1 MQTSNEIVK
10 NLLIDERI
18 RKIEYDFLTRY
29 FYVIKI
35 PLSNCVYD
43 EISGHSDIFYCSV
56 KDKIICAPNSP
67 IIKNSFILGNSEVKS
82 KYPED
87 IRYNACQIGENII
100 GSKYTDNTINPNI
113 IVKQGYTKCSVA
125 ITGHNSCITADK
137 EIYEKSIELLE
148 PYNCQILKEATKIN
162 LVDKLYSK
170 EMLQETE
177 FYKKFKTSFKILDN
191 IIDYDTS
198 KKDAQHILRNIDNI
212 EVVPKIIYDKNIDLF
227 AEYEKEKEIKKK

>member
-18 RKIEYDFLTRY
+18 RKIEYDFLARY
-29 FYVIKI
+29 FYIIKI

-87 IRYNACQIGENII
+87 SRYNACQIGENII

-137 EIYEKSIELLE
+137 EIYEKLKNKGVEACLIEEHNIKLLNKDGTPTNMQGFIGGASFVFDNKFVLFGDIE
-148 PYNCQILKEATKIN
+148 KLESKGKITNHLRKHN
-162 LVDKLYSK
+162 LELID
-170 EMLQETE
+170 
-177 FYKKFKTSFKILDN
+177 FKGLEVY
-191 IIDYDTS
+191 DYGGG
-198 KKDAQHILRNIDNI
+198 I
-212 EVVPKIIYDKNIDLF
+212 VF
-227 AEYEKEKEIKKK
+227 

>member
-18 RKIEYDFLTRY
+18 RKIEYDFLARY

-56 KDKIICAPNSP
+56 KNKIICAPNSP

-87 IRYNACQIGENII
+87 IGYNACQIGENII

-125 ITGHNSCITADK
+125 VTGHNSCITADK
-137 EIYEKSIELLE
+137 EIYEKLKNKGIEVCLIEEHNIKLLNRDGKPTNMQGFIGGASFVFDNKFVLFGDIE
-148 PYNCQILKEATKIN
+148 
-162 LVDKLYSK
+162 KLESK
-170 EMLQETE
+170 EKITDHLRKHNLELID
-177 FYKKFKTSFKILDN
+177 FKGLEVYDYGGG
-191 IIDYDTS
+191 II
-198 KKDAQHILRNIDNI
+198 
-212 EVVPKIIYDKNIDLF
+212 F
-227 AEYEKEKEIKKK
+227 

>member
-18 RKIEYDFLTRY
+18 RKIEYDFLARY

-125 ITGHNSCITADK
+125 VTSHNSCITADK
-137 EIYEKSIELLE
+137 EIYEKLKNKGIEVCLIEEHNIKLLNRDGKPTNMQGFIGGASFVFDNKFVLFGDIE
-148 PYNCQILKEATKIN
+148 
-162 LVDKLYSK
+162 KLESK
-170 EMLQETE
+170 EKITDHLRKHNLELID
-177 FYKKFKTSFKILDN
+177 FKGLEVYDYGGG
-191 IIDYDTS
+191 II
-198 KKDAQHILRNIDNI
+198 
-212 EVVPKIIYDKNIDLF
+212 F
-227 AEYEKEKEIKKK
+227 

>member
-1 MQTSNEIVK
+1 LQTSNEIVK

-18 RKIEYDFLTRY
+18 RKIEYDFLARY

-87 IRYNACQIGENII
+87 IGYNACQIGENII

-125 ITGHNSCITADK
+125 VTGHNSCITADK
-137 EIYEKSIELLE
+137 EIYEKLKNKGIEVCLIEEHNIKLLNRDGKPTNMQGFIGGASFVFDNKFVLFGDIE
-148 PYNCQILKEATKIN
+148 
-162 LVDKLYSK
+162 KLESK
-170 EMLQETE
+170 EKITDHLRKHNLELID
-177 FYKKFKTSFKILDN
+177 FKGLEVYDYGGG
-191 IIDYDTS
+191 II
-198 KKDAQHILRNIDNI
+198 
-212 EVVPKIIYDKNIDLF
+212 F
-227 AEYEKEKEIKKK
+227 

>member
-18 RKIEYDFLTRY
+18 RKIEYDFLARY

-82 KYPED
+82 KYTED
-87 IRYNACQIGENII
+87 IWYNACQIGENII

-125 ITGHNSCITADK
+125 VTDHNSCITADK
-137 EIYEKSIELLE
+137 EIYEKLKNKGIEVCLIEEHNIKLLNRDGKPTNMQGFIGGASFVFDNKFVLFGDIE
-148 PYNCQILKEATKIN
+148 
-162 LVDKLYSK
+162 KLESK
-170 EMLQETE
+170 EKITDHLRKHNLELID
-177 FYKKFKTSFKILDN
+177 FKGLEVYDYGGG
-191 IIDYDTS
+191 II
-198 KKDAQHILRNIDNI
+198 
-212 EVVPKIIYDKNIDLF
+212 F
-227 AEYEKEKEIKKK
+227 

>member
-18 RKIEYDFLTRY
+18 REIEYDFLARY

-87 IRYNACQIGENII
+87 IGYNACQIGENII

-125 ITGHNSCITADK
+125 VTGHNSCITADK
-137 EIYEKSIELLE
+137 EIYEKLKNKGIEVCLIEEHNIKLLNRDGKPTNMQGFIGGASFVFDNKFVLFGDIE
-148 PYNCQILKEATKIN
+148 
-162 LVDKLYSK
+162 KLESK
-170 EMLQETE
+170 EKITDHLRKHNLELID
-177 FYKKFKTSFKILDN
+177 FKGLEVYDYGGG
-191 IIDYDTS
+191 II
-198 KKDAQHILRNIDNI
+198 
-212 EVVPKIIYDKNIDLF
+212 F
-227 AEYEKEKEIKKK
+227 

>member
-18 RKIEYDFLTRY
+18 RKIEYDFLARY

-43 EISGHSDIFYCSV
+43 EISGHSDIFYCSI
-56 KDKIICAPNSP
+56 KNKIICAPNSP
-67 IIKNSFILGNSEVKS
+67 IIKNSFILGNYDVKS

-113 IVKQGYTKCSVA
+113 IVKQGYTKCSIAV
-125 ITGHNSCITADK
+125 TGPNSCITADK
-137 EIYEKSIELLE
+137 EIYEKLKNKGVEACLIEEHNIKLLNKDGTPTNMQGFIGGASFVFDNKFVLFGDIE
-148 PYNCQILKEATKIN
+148 KLESKGKITNHLRKHN
-162 LVDKLYSK
+162 LELID
-170 EMLQETE
+170 
-177 FYKKFKTSFKILDN
+177 FKGLEVY
-191 IIDYDTS
+191 DYGGG
-198 KKDAQHILRNIDNI
+198 I
-212 EVVPKIIYDKNIDLF
+212 VF
-227 AEYEKEKEIKKK
+227 

>member
-18 RKIEYDFLTRY
+18 RKIEYDFLARY

-125 ITGHNSCITADK
+125 VTGHNSCITADK
-137 EIYEKSIELLE
+137 EIYEKLKNKGIDVCLIEERNIKLLNRDGKPTNMHGFIGGASFVFDNKFVLFGDIE
-148 PYNCQILKEATKIN
+148 
-162 LVDKLYSK
+162 KLESK
-170 EMLQETE
+170 EKITDHLRKHNLELID
-177 FYKKFKTSFKILDN
+177 FKGLEVYDYGGG
-191 IIDYDTS
+191 II
-198 KKDAQHILRNIDNI
+198 
-212 EVVPKIIYDKNIDLF
+212 F
-227 AEYEKEKEIKKK
+227 

>member
-1 MQTSNEIVK
+1 MQTSNELVK

-18 RKIEYDFLTRY
+18 RKIEYDFLARY

-87 IRYNACQIGENII
+87 IGYNACQIGENII

-125 ITGHNSCITADK
+125 VTGHNSCITADK
-137 EIYEKSIELLE
+137 EIYEKLKNKGIEVCLIEEHNIKLLNRDGKPTNMQGFIGGASFVFDNKFVLFGDIE
-148 PYNCQILKEATKIN
+148 
-162 LVDKLYSK
+162 KLESK
-170 EMLQETE
+170 EKITDHLRKHNLELID
-177 FYKKFKTSFKILDN
+177 FKGLEVYDYGGG
-191 IIDYDTS
+191 II
-198 KKDAQHILRNIDNI
+198 
-212 EVVPKIIYDKNIDLF
+212 F
-227 AEYEKEKEIKKK
+227 

>member
-10 NLLIDERI
+10 NILIDERI
-18 RKIEYDFLTRY
+18 RKIEYDFLARY

-87 IRYNACQIGENII
+87 SRYNACQIGENII

-137 EIYEKSIELLE
+137 EIYEKLKNKGVEACLIEEHNIKLLNKDGTPTNMQGFIGGASFVFDNKFVLFGDIE
-148 PYNCQILKEATKIN
+148 KLESKGKITNHLRKHN
-162 LVDKLYSK
+162 LELID
-170 EMLQETE
+170 
-177 FYKKFKTSFKILDN
+177 FKGLEVY
-191 IIDYDTS
+191 DYGGG
-198 KKDAQHILRNIDNI
+198 I
-212 EVVPKIIYDKNIDLF
+212 VF
-227 AEYEKEKEIKKK
+227 

>member
-18 RKIEYDFLTRY
+18 RKTEYDFLARY

-125 ITGHNSCITADK
+125 VTSHNSCITADK
-137 EIYEKSIELLE
+137 EIYEK
-148 PYNCQILKEATKIN
+148 LKNKG
-162 LVDKLYSK
+162 
-170 EMLQETE
+170 
-177 FYKKFKTSFKILDN
+177 
-191 IIDYDTS
+191 
-198 KKDAQHILRNIDNI
+198 I
-212 EVVPKIIYDKNIDLF
+212 EVCLIEEHNIKLLNRDGKPTNMQGFIGGASFVFDNKFVLFGDIEKLESKGKITNHLRKHNLELIDFKGLEVYDYGGGIVF
-227 AEYEKEKEIKKK
+227 

>member
-18 RKIEYDFLTRY
+18 RKIEYDFLARY

-56 KDKIICAPNSP
+56 KDKIICAPNSQ

-113 IVKQGYTKCSVA
+113 IVKQGYTKCSIAV
-125 ITGHNSCITADK
+125 TGPNSCITGDK
-137 EIYEKSIELLE
+137 EIYEKLKNKGIEVCLIEEHNIKLLNRDGKPTNMQGFIGGASFVFDNKFVLFGDIE
-148 PYNCQILKEATKIN
+148 
-162 LVDKLYSK
+162 KLESK
-170 EMLQETE
+170 EKITDHLRKHNLELID
-177 FYKKFKTSFKILDN
+177 FKGLEVYDYGGG
-191 IIDYDTS
+191 II
-198 KKDAQHILRNIDNI
+198 
-212 EVVPKIIYDKNIDLF
+212 F
-227 AEYEKEKEIKKK
+227 

>member
-18 RKIEYDFLTRY
+18 RKIEYDFLARY

-87 IRYNACQIGENII
+87 IGYNACQIGENII

-125 ITGHNSCITADK
+125 VTGHNSCITADK
-137 EIYEKSIELLE
+137 EIYEKLKNKGIEVCLIE
-148 PYNCQILKEATKIN
+148 E
-162 LVDKLYSK
+162 
-170 EMLQETE
+170 
-177 FYKKFKTSFKILDN
+177 
-191 IIDYDTS
+191 
-198 KKDAQHILRNIDNI
+198 RNIKLLNKDGTPTNMQGFIGGASFVFDNKFVLFGDI
-212 EVVPKIIYDKNIDLF
+212 EKLESKGKITNHLRKHNLELIDFKRLEVYDYGGGIVF
-227 AEYEKEKEIKKK
+227 

>member
-18 RKIEYDFLTRY
+18 RKIEYDFLARY

-125 ITGHNSCITADK
+125 VTGHNSCITADK
-137 EIYEKSIELLE
+137 EIYEKLKNKGIEVCLIEEHNIKLLNRDGKPTNMQGFIGGASFVFDNKFVLFGDIE
-148 PYNCQILKEATKIN
+148 
-162 LVDKLYSK
+162 KLESK
-170 EMLQETE
+170 EKITDHLRKHNLELID
-177 FYKKFKTSFKILDN
+177 FKGLEVYDYGGG
-191 IIDYDTS
+191 II
-198 KKDAQHILRNIDNI
+198 
-212 EVVPKIIYDKNIDLF
+212 F
-227 AEYEKEKEIKKK
+227 

>member
-18 RKIEYDFLTRY
+18 RKIEYDFLARY

-87 IRYNACQIGENII
+87 SRYNACQIGENII

-137 EIYEKSIELLE
+137 EIYEKLKNKGVEACLIEEHNIKLLNKDGTPTNMQGFIGGASFVFDNKFVLFGDIE
-148 PYNCQILKEATKIN
+148 KLESKGKITNHLRKHN
-162 LVDKLYSK
+162 LELID
-170 EMLQETE
+170 
-177 FYKKFKTSFKILDN
+177 FKGLEVY
-191 IIDYDTS
+191 DYGGG
-198 KKDAQHILRNIDNI
+198 I
-212 EVVPKIIYDKNIDLF
+212 VF
-227 AEYEKEKEIKKK
+227 

>member
-18 RKIEYDFLTRY
+18 RKIEYDFLARY

-87 IRYNACQIGENII
+87 IGYNACQIGENII

-125 ITGHNSCITADK
+125 VTGHNSCITADK
-137 EIYEKSIELLE
+137 EIYEKLKNKGIEVCLIEEHNIKLLNRDGKPTNMQGFIGGASFVFDNKFVLFGDIE
-148 PYNCQILKEATKIN
+148 
-162 LVDKLYSK
+162 KLESK
-170 EMLQETE
+170 EKITDHLRKHNLELID
-177 FYKKFKTSFKILDN
+177 FKGLEVYDYGGG
-191 IIDYDTS
+191 II
-198 KKDAQHILRNIDNI
+198 
-212 EVVPKIIYDKNIDLF
+212 F
-227 AEYEKEKEIKKK
+227 

>member
-100 GSKYTDNTINPNI
+100 GSKYTDNTNI

-137 EIYEKSIELLE
+137 EIYEKLKNKGVEACLIEEHNIKLLNKDGTPTNMQGFIGGASFVFDNKFVLFGDIE
-148 PYNCQILKEATKIN
+148 KLESKGKITNHLRKHN
-162 LVDKLYSK
+162 LELID
-170 EMLQETE
+170 
-177 FYKKFKTSFKILDN
+177 FKGLEVY
-191 IIDYDTS
+191 DYGGG
-198 KKDAQHILRNIDNI
+198 I
-212 EVVPKIIYDKNIDLF
+212 VF
-227 AEYEKEKEIKKK
+227 

>member
-18 RKIEYDFLTRY
+18 RKIEYDFLARY

-125 ITGHNSCITADK
+125 VTGHNSCITADK
-137 EIYEKSIELLE
+137 EIYEKLKNKGIDVCLIEERNIKLLNRDGKPTNMQGFIGGASFVFDNKFVLFGDIE
-148 PYNCQILKEATKIN
+148 
-162 LVDKLYSK
+162 KLESK
-170 EMLQETE
+170 EKITDHLRKHNLELID
-177 FYKKFKTSFKILDN
+177 FKGLEVYDYGGG
-191 IIDYDTS
+191 II
-198 KKDAQHILRNIDNI
+198 
-212 EVVPKIIYDKNIDLF
+212 F
-227 AEYEKEKEIKKK
+227 

>member
-18 RKIEYDFLTRY
+18 RKIEYDFLARY

-113 IVKQGYTKCSVA
+113 IVKQGYTKCSIAV
-125 ITGHNSCITADK
+125 TGPNSCITGDK
-137 EIYEKSIELLE
+137 EIYEKLKNKGIEVCLIEERNIKLLNRDGKPTNMQGFIGGASFVFDNKFVLFGDIE
-148 PYNCQILKEATKIN
+148 
-162 LVDKLYSK
+162 KLESK
-170 EMLQETE
+170 EKITDHLRKHNLELID
-177 FYKKFKTSFKILDN
+177 FKGLEVYDYGGG
-191 IIDYDTS
+191 II
-198 KKDAQHILRNIDNI
+198 
-212 EVVPKIIYDKNIDLF
+212 F
-227 AEYEKEKEIKKK
+227 

>member
-18 RKIEYDFLTRY
+18 RKIEYDFLARY

-35 PLSNCVYD
+35 PLSNYVYD

-125 ITGHNSCITADK
+125 VTGHNSCITADK
-137 EIYEKSIELLE
+137 EIYEKLKNKGIEVCLIEEHNIKLLNRDGKPTNMQGFIGGASFVFDNKFVLFGDIE
-148 PYNCQILKEATKIN
+148 
-162 LVDKLYSK
+162 KLESK
-170 EMLQETE
+170 EKITDHLRKHNLELID
-177 FYKKFKTSFKILDN
+177 FKGLEVYDYGGG
-191 IIDYDTS
+191 II
-198 KKDAQHILRNIDNI
+198 
-212 EVVPKIIYDKNIDLF
+212 F
-227 AEYEKEKEIKKK
+227 

>member
-18 RKIEYDFLTRY
+18 RKIEYDFLARY

-82 KYPED
+82 KYPEN
-87 IRYNACQIGENII
+87 IGYNACQIGENII

-125 ITGHNSCITADK
+125 VTGHNSCITADK
-137 EIYEKSIELLE
+137 EIYEKLKNKGIEVCLIEERNIKLLNRDGKPTNMQGFIGGASFVFDNKFVLFGDIE
-148 PYNCQILKEATKIN
+148 
-162 LVDKLYSK
+162 KLESK
-170 EMLQETE
+170 EKITDHLRKHNLELID
-177 FYKKFKTSFKILDN
+177 FKGLEVYDYGGG
-191 IIDYDTS
+191 II
-198 KKDAQHILRNIDNI
+198 
-212 EVVPKIIYDKNIDLF
+212 F
-227 AEYEKEKEIKKK
+227 

>member
-18 RKIEYDFLTRY
+18 RKIEYDFLARY

-87 IRYNACQIGENII
+87 IGYNACQIGENII

-125 ITGHNSCITADK
+125 VTGHNSCITADK
-137 EIYEKSIELLE
+137 EIYEKLKNKGIEVCLIEERNIKLLNRDGKPTNMQGFIGGASFVFDNKFVLFGDIE
-148 PYNCQILKEATKIN
+148 
-162 LVDKLYSK
+162 KLESK
-170 EMLQETE
+170 EKITDHLRKHNLELID
-177 FYKKFKTSFKILDN
+177 FKGLEVYDYGGG
-191 IIDYDTS
+191 II
-198 KKDAQHILRNIDNI
+198 
-212 EVVPKIIYDKNIDLF
+212 F
-227 AEYEKEKEIKKK
+227 

>member
-18 RKIEYDFLTRY
+18 RKIEYDFLARY

-87 IRYNACQIGENII
+87 IGYNACQIGENII

-125 ITGHNSCITADK
+125 VTGHNSCITADK
-137 EIYEKSIELLE
+137 EIYEKLKNKGIEVCLIEEHNIKLLNRYGKPTNMQGFIGGASFVFDNKFVLFGDIE
-148 PYNCQILKEATKIN
+148 
-162 LVDKLYSK
+162 KLESK
-170 EMLQETE
+170 EKITDHLRKHNLELID
-177 FYKKFKTSFKILDN
+177 FKGLEVYDYGGG
-191 IIDYDTS
+191 II
-198 KKDAQHILRNIDNI
+198 
-212 EVVPKIIYDKNIDLF
+212 F
-227 AEYEKEKEIKKK
+227 